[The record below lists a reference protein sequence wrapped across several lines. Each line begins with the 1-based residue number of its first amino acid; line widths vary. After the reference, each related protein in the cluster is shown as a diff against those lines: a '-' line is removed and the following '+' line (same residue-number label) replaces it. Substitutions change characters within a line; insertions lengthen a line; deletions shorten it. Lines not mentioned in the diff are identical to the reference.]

1 MFGGWLHKR
10 GFKGVTITLVLGLC
24 VNLAIYHDQ
33 VTVPWTR
40 SPNARPPALVN
51 STSGSLFAN
60 SGRVTGPVTSG
71 RVVVTGGAGNIGKN
85 LIYRLLAGS
94 TPVTVIDRILYQ
106 DEVDGIYEEL
116 PPARELLSVTL
127 GDIRDASTLQKV
139 MTPDV
144 VGVIHLAAVSRV
156 DWCEKNT
163 VDCLDVNERGTEIV
177 LEALANLNRHDNG
190 QRWFILASSAE
201 VYGNTSHKVP
211 QNAFEESKLRA
222 EQVVERYV
230 EGVQKDDGGGSL
242 YAINLRLATVY
253 GGAFDIVE
261 RLVPSLVNQAIAHQ
275 VIQIEGGEQQLDL
288 IHIDDAVDAFLLA
301 AEHLSRFQ
309 NDPSLKR
316 TRTFIDTFNIA
327 SGTTTPVGD
336 LLDKI
341 LRLTRSKSPIRH
353 IPMDTRFPA
362 ISSANTEKTRN
373 KLNFQAS
380 LSLDQ
385 GLLQFVKLLL
395 TRNERALRKKI
406 DTECGA
412 ASPTIKANGLPEMYK
427 LNNCQAHVHALV
439 RGELAVVGLPEN
451 AGNDTRWHVESRFP
465 PYILHTFVK
474 GGPNGKPWLGISD
487 DHSVYFGIKRS
498 AVPPT
503 QGRVKVERIDRDGID
518 AGDYMDW
525 EMEVNAEKGTL
536 KLVLPDTSLQ
546 LKPPISPGGD
556 FHL

>member
-10 GFKGVTITLVLGLC
+10 GLQGITIAIVLAIG

-33 VTVPWTR
+33 VTITWTR
-40 SPNARPPALVN
+40 SPNARPPELVY
-51 STSGSLFAN
+51 SISGSLFAD

-94 TPVTVIDRILYQ
+94 THVTVIDRIVYQ
-106 DEVDGIYEEL
+106 DEVDEIYEEL
-116 PPARELLSVTL
+116 PSARELLSLTR
-127 GDIRDASTLQKV
+127 GDIRDASTLQKT

-144 VGVIHLAAVSRV
+144 AGVIHLAAVSRV

-177 LEALANLNRHDNG
+177 LEALTNLNRHDNG
-190 QRWFILASSAE
+190 QRWFVLASSAE
-201 VYGNTSHKVP
+201 VYGNANTLSAAETSHKVP
-211 QNAFEESKLRA
+211 RNAYGESKLRA

-230 EGVQKDDGGGSL
+230 EGVQGNESAGSL

-327 SGTTTPVGD
+327 SGTATPVDD
-336 LLDKI
+336 LLDKV
-341 LRLTRSKSPIRH
+341 LRFTRSKSPIRH
-353 IPMDTRFPA
+353 IPMDTRFPT
-362 ISSANTEKTRN
+362 ILSANTEKARN
-373 KLNFQAS
+373 KLNFHAS

-385 GLLQFVKLLL
+385 GLLQLVKLILK
-395 TRNERALRKKI
+395 RNERALRNKM

-412 ASPTIKANGLPEMYK
+412 ASPTIKANALSEMYK
-427 LNNCQAHVHALV
+427 LNNCQAHVHAQV
-439 RGELAVVGLPEN
+439 R
-451 AGNDTRWHVESRFP
+451 
-465 PYILHTFVK
+465 
-474 GGPNGKPWLGISD
+474 
-487 DHSVYFGIKRS
+487 
-498 AVPPT
+498 
-503 QGRVKVERIDRDGID
+503 
-518 AGDYMDW
+518 
-525 EMEVNAEKGTL
+525 
-536 KLVLPDTSLQ
+536 
-546 LKPPISPGGD
+546 
-556 FHL
+556 